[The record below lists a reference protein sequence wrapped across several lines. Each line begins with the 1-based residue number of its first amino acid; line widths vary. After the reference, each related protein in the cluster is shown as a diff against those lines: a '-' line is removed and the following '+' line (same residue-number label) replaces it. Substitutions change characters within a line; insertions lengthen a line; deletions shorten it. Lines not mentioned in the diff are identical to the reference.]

1 MMELEFL
8 RFISKKNN
16 TNLSVGVAKLRPAEQ
31 FNSAR
36 QIPCTAFSSTTF
48 PTVNSSATVLSESV
62 NKMVWCYCYYC
73 TTIYFNNLFLHRL
86 RKSHCIQ
93 SSSGQAIANLA
104 LGSKRLA
111 SPVLVDRT
119 VWIRADDVY
128 LRSRRSIC
136 TVRS

>member
-62 NKMVWCYCYYC
+62 NKMV
-73 TTIYFNNLFLHRL
+73 
-86 RKSHCIQ
+86 
-93 SSSGQAIANLA
+93 
-104 LGSKRLA
+104 
-111 SPVLVDRT
+111 
-119 VWIRADDVY
+119 
-128 LRSRRSIC
+128 
-136 TVRS
+136 